1 MTSGDI
7 GLILGWLAVINAW
20 TFLRFWQ
27 DKVRARSG
35 DWRVAEAD
43 LLGPAL
49 LGGTPA
55 AYLARAL
62 LRHKT
67 RKRSFSDRLFQI
79 LVVQI
84 AAIVGL
90 GVSAV

>member
-1 MTSGDI
+1 MTAGDVR
-7 GLILGWLAVINAW
+7 LIAVWLVAINAW

-27 DKVRARSG
+27 DKARARSG
-35 DWRVAEAD
+35 GWRVPEAD

-67 RKRSFSDRLFQI
+67 RKARFSNRLHAILALQFAAI
-79 LVVQI
+79 AGLVV
-84 AAIVGL
+84 
-90 GVSAV
+90 SAP